1 MPKRGAFALVMTA
14 LAVVLL
20 LGFRTPEDI
29 AAITGGDQRAAVT
42 GGTGTTG
49 TAGSSGTTGI
59 IRLPGTDDGAT
70 GGAEPSDGAPAT
82 DDGATATDDGATA
95 TDDGATATEDGAPSA
110 TGDTAPTQAQTVTGP
125 VVSTRW
131 GTVQVE
137 ITVEGGQLTDV
148 AAIQL
153 PNGDR
158 RSASISNQV
167 EPMLR
172 SQALSAQSAAID
184 GVSGATYTSNAYAR
198 SLQAALDTAGL

>member
-29 AAITGGDQRAAVT
+29 AAITGGDLQAGVN
-42 GGTGTTG
+42 GTLGTTG
-49 TAGSSGTTGI
+49 TTADGSTGGASDGTTGGASD
-59 IRLPGTDDGAT
+59 GTTGDDAT
-70 GGAEPSDGAPAT
+70 GGASGP
-82 DDGATATDDGATA
+82 TAQV
-95 TDDGATATEDGAPSA
+95 
-110 TGDTAPTQAQTVTGP
+110 QARTVTGP

-137 ITVEGGQLTDV
+137 ITVEDGQLTDV

-153 PNGDR
+153 PDGDR
-158 RSASISNQV
+158 RSASISSQV
-167 EPMLR
+167 EPTLR
-172 SQALSAQSAAID
+172 SQALSAQSGQID
-184 GVSGATYTSNAYAR
+184 GVSGATYTSDAYAR

>member
-14 LAVVLL
+14 LAVALL

-59 IRLPGTDDGAT
+59 TRLPGTDDGAT
-70 GGAEPSDGAPAT
+70 GGAEPSDGAIAT
-82 DDGATATDDGATA
+82 D
-95 TDDGATATEDGAPSA
+95 DGAPSA
-110 TGDTAPTQAQTVTGP
+110 TGDAAPTQARTVTGP

-137 ITVEGGQLTDV
+137 ITVEDGQLTDV

-158 RSASISNQV
+158 RSAGISNQV

>member
-29 AAITGGDQRAAVT
+29 AAITGGDLQAGVS
-42 GGTGTTG
+42 GTLGTTG
-49 TAGSSGTTGI
+49 TTADGTTGGASD
-59 IRLPGTDDGAT
+59 GTTGDDAT
-70 GGAEPSDGAPAT
+70 GGASGP
-82 DDGATATDDGATA
+82 TAQV
-95 TDDGATATEDGAPSA
+95 
-110 TGDTAPTQAQTVTGP
+110 QARTVTGP

-137 ITVEGGQLTDV
+137 ITVEDGQLTDV

-153 PNGDR
+153 PDGDR
-158 RSASISNQV
+158 RSASISSQV
-167 EPMLR
+167 EPTLR
-172 SQALSAQSAAID
+172 SQALSAQSGHID
-184 GVSGATYTSNAYAR
+184 GVSGATYTSDAYAR